1 MVKNPKKEKLAALKV
16 EQLKPKAKR
25 LGVKLTNPSGNAKT
39 KAQLINAIVKAEEKK
54 PVAKKP
60 AAKKPAAKKR
70 VVKKGLAPVTGASK
84 RRDAKRQAKAPGRR
98 VSSTGRVYYERRS
111 NRADAKQGAP
121 KGQMLGTERNS
132 REQKIRLNKW
142 TPSTLLYEI
151 DMDVANYEIQ
161 RTSIDQH
168 FIDRINDWYAEEV
181 SPFVYSF
188 EGMLYSTCI
197 SCIAKAKIKYIRN
210 ERSAYMDYTSYA
222 IDQLKKY

>member
-84 RRDAKRQAKAPGRR
+84 QRDAKRQAKAPGRR

-111 NRADAKQGAP
+111 NRADAKQGAS
-121 KGQMLGTERNS
+121 KGQMLGGMLKRDYIKDLGDRIINDYFKYDENTDFGDAFNEVIDSYVVYYN
-132 REQKIRLNKW
+132 EQWQVVRDLGYYNWEDNDLGIQPTDVGQVCYLA
-142 TPSTLLYEI
+142 LYELYG
-151 DMDVANYEIQ
+151 DVERYV
-161 RTSIDQH
+161 DQ
-168 FIDRINDWYAEEV
+168 N
-181 SPFVYSF
+181 
-188 EGMLYSTCI
+188 M
-197 SCIAKAKIKYIRN
+197 
-210 ERSAYMDYTSYA
+210 
-222 IDQLKKY
+222 

>member
-54 PVAKKP
+54 PAAKKP

-98 VSSTGRVYYERRS
+98 VSKTGRVYYERRA
-111 NRADAKQGAP
+111 NRADA
-121 KGQMLGTERNS
+121 GQMLGGMLKRDYIKDLGDRIINDYFKYDANTDFGDAFNEVIDGYVAYYSDAWNVVRDLGYYNWEDNDLGIQPTDVS
-132 REQKIRLNKW
+132 QVCYLA
-142 TPSTLLYEI
+142 LYELYG
-151 DMDVANYEIQ
+151 DVERYV
-161 RTSIDQH
+161 DQ
-168 FIDRINDWYAEEV
+168 N
-181 SPFVYSF
+181 
-188 EGMLYSTCI
+188 M
-197 SCIAKAKIKYIRN
+197 
-210 ERSAYMDYTSYA
+210 
-222 IDQLKKY
+222 

>member
-84 RRDAKRQAKAPGRR
+84 QRDAKRQAKAPGRR

-111 NRADAKQGAP
+111 NRADAKQGAS
-121 KGQMLGTERNS
+121 KGQMLGGMLKRDYIKDLGERIINDYFKYDENTDFGDAFNEVIDS
-132 REQKIRLNKW
+132 YVVYYNEQWQVVRDLGYYNWEDNDLGIQPTDVGQVCYLA
-142 TPSTLLYEI
+142 LYELYG
-151 DMDVANYEIQ
+151 DVERYV
-161 RTSIDQH
+161 DQ
-168 FIDRINDWYAEEV
+168 N
-181 SPFVYSF
+181 
-188 EGMLYSTCI
+188 M
-197 SCIAKAKIKYIRN
+197 
-210 ERSAYMDYTSYA
+210 
-222 IDQLKKY
+222 